1 MDTVVAP
8 LITEEER
15 ARRQKAV
22 TTARDSIRL
31 EGLEVD
37 AEGQALFDR
46 YIAGE
51 LTRPELNAAVLA
63 MARRLG

>member
-63 MARRLG
+63 MAKRLG

>member
-22 TTARDSIRL
+22 TTGRDSIRL

-51 LTRPELNAAVLA
+51 MSRPELNAAVLA
-63 MARRLG
+63 MAKRLG